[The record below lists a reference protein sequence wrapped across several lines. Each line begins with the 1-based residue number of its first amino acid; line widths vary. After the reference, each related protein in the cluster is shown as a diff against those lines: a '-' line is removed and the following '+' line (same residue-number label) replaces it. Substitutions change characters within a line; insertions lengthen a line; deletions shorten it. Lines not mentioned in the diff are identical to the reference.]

1 MSVEFDDESE
11 TEADENDA
19 DAKASSNVDITAII
33 TGQTKMPSNFSC
45 IEAWI

>member
-33 TGQTKMPSNFSC
+33 TGLTKIPSNCSC
-45 IEAWI
+45 LEAWI